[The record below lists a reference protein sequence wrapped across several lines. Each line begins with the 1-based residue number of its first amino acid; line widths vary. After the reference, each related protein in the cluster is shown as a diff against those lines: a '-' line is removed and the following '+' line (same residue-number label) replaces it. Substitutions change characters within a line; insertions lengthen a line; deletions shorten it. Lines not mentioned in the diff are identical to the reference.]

1 MERVITI
8 IGNLAALVG
17 ILLCLVS
24 GVARATGSYQI
35 AGYAAITLFQAGT
48 GLMVLACLCKLETL
62 LMRMR

>member
-24 GVARATGSYQI
+24 GVARATGSYLI

>member
-24 GVARATGSYQI
+24 GVARVTGSFYV
-35 AGYAAITLFQAGT
+35 AGYAGMTLFQAGA
-48 GLMVLACLCKLETL
+48 GLMVLACLCKLEAI

>member
-24 GVARATGSYQI
+24 GVARVTGSYHV
-35 AGYAAITLFQAGT
+35 AGYAAMTLFQAGT
-48 GLMVLACLCKLETL
+48 GLMVLACLCKLETI